1 MLNFFGVIILPFPPH
16 ENGRD
21 DKDDYWHC
29 RTAFRGLTIPFHSS
43 TCFCSVLRVIVAS
56 FFGVIITLLLP
67 PSQNLFPI
75 LATLFNSRALD
86 RRRFRGGGRGG
97 LVGGGDIS
105 NGIDQ
110 AFHSKHVARQ
120 SKLHVQVCRFTLK
133 KTCSNP
139 HLEKIVMR
147 EWKQG

>member
-1 MLNFFGVIILPFPPH
+1 M
-16 ENGRD
+16 
-21 DKDDYWHC
+21 
-29 RTAFRGLTIPFHSS
+29 
-43 TCFCSVLRVIVAS
+43 AS

-86 RRRFRGGGRGG
+86 RRRFRGGGGGGLVGRGG

-110 AFHSKHVARQ
+110 AFHSKHVARE
-120 SKLHVQVCRFTLK
+120 SKSHVQVCRFTLK
-133 KTCSNP
+133 KTCLNP